1 MSHPIVHAEIRSSD
15 PDATRAFFGELFG
28 WTYPTEGA
36 FPGYTFVETGVPG
49 ALYTAISPLQGDSDL
64 VTFFVG
70 VEDIASAISRHD
82 PPRRS
87 RRPGAGHR
95 PRRLVR
101 ADRRSPGSR
110 RGPGPAALTP
120 PSPHLA
126 QRLVRLPRLRWSHDT
141 RGPQGMAAGRE
152 ACHEE
157 SRRYC
162 VIRGASAASSR

>member
-70 VEDIASAISRHD
+70 VQDMDGAIADATRLGGTVVQKPVSV
-82 PPRRS
+82 PGRRI
-87 RRPGAGHR
+87 
-95 PRRLVR
+95 R
-101 ADRRSPGSR
+101 ADRRPARAR
-110 RGPGPAALTP
+110 RGPGSAGLTR
-120 PSPHLA
+120 
-126 QRLVRLPRLRWSHDT
+126 RLTGW
-141 RGPQGMAAGRE
+141 
-152 ACHEE
+152 
-157 SRRYC
+157 
-162 VIRGASAASSR
+162 